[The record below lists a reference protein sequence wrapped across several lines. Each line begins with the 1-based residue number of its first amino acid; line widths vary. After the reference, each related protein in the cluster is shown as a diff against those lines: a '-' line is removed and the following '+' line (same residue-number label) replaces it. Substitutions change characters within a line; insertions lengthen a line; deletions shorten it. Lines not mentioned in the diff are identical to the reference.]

1 MKVVLSATGPEGRA
15 ACSWC
20 SANLDP
26 GTSVTVVVGV
36 SHLGEFVLGVPPF
49 DAAGGETAL
58 METVRLEYCR
68 PLEARGLDCH
78 ASLVLERQGAAVL
91 DVARKEHADLIVVG
105 KRPHGPVADAV
116 RGEVAAQLVH
126 HPPCPLVVVPVDF
139 DAAPSGAVGAAGV
152 A

>member
-1 MKVVLSATGPEGRA
+1 MKVVLSATGTEEGRA
-15 ACSWC
+15 ACTWC

-49 DAAGGETAL
+49 DVAGGETAL
-58 METVRLEYCR
+58 LEAVRRDYCR
-68 PLEARGLDCH
+68 PLEARGLACQ
-78 ASLVLERQGAAVL
+78 ASLVLERQGQAVA
-91 DVARKEHADLIVVG
+91 DVARREHADLIVVG
-105 KRPHGPVADAV
+105 KRPHGLVVDAM

-139 DAAPSGAVGAAGV
+139 DAAPSDRASVG
-152 A
+152 